1 MNVFLLAMVGLATFL
16 ILVLAAFA
24 LSSCL
29 GDEIRAAWSG
39 RERYVPTTFGQQYAR
54 SMGHGGSRLGANR
67 NGRLAGSILQA
78 PRLNSPFGRTNDI
91 ANPPKSPLS
100 PPVHGDIVQ

>member
-1 MNVFLLAMVGLATFL
+1 MRSRTEDAHVRLDYINNTTNNFFSTMNTFLLLMVGLASFL
-16 ILVLAAFA
+16 LLVLALFA

-54 SMGHGGSRLGANR
+54 SMGQGGNQGGWEQIEMEDLMDESYKHR
-67 NGRLAGSILQA
+67 
-78 PRLNSPFGRTNDI
+78 D
-91 ANPPKSPLS
+91 
-100 PPVHGDIVQ
+100 

>member
-1 MNVFLLAMVGLATFL
+1 MNVFLLLMVGLATFVL
-16 ILVLAAFA
+16 LVLVAFA

-54 SMGHGGSRLGANR
+54 SMGHVGNQGGWEHIEMEDLMD
-67 NGRLAGSILQA
+67 A
-78 PRLNSPFGRTNDI
+78 PYKHRD
-91 ANPPKSPLS
+91 
-100 PPVHGDIVQ
+100 

>member
-1 MNVFLLAMVGLATFL
+1 MLHCTEHVRQNSGIPTTPFTQFFTTMNAFLLLMVGLASFL
-16 ILVLAAFA
+16 LLVLALFA

-54 SMGHGGSRLGANR
+54 SMGHGGNQGGWEQIEMEDLMDESYKHR
-67 NGRLAGSILQA
+67 
-78 PRLNSPFGRTNDI
+78 D
-91 ANPPKSPLS
+91 
-100 PPVHGDIVQ
+100 

>member
-1 MNVFLLAMVGLATFL
+1 MRSRTEDAHVRLDYIHNTTNNIFSTMNTFLLLMVGLASFL
-16 ILVLAAFA
+16 LLVLALFA

-54 SMGHGGSRLGANR
+54 SMGHGGNQ
-67 NGRLAGSILQA
+67 AGWEQIEMEDLMDESYKH
-78 PRLNSPFGRTNDI
+78 RD
-91 ANPPKSPLS
+91 
-100 PPVHGDIVQ
+100 

>member
-1 MNVFLLAMVGLATFL
+1 MHQPSLELKFNPDIKPSFFDIMNVFLLAMVGLAAFV

-54 SMGHGGSRLGANR
+54 SMGHGGNQ
-67 NGRLAGSILQA
+67 AGWEQIEMEDLMDQSYTH
-78 PRLNSPFGRTNDI
+78 RD
-91 ANPPKSPLS
+91 
-100 PPVHGDIVQ
+100 

>member
-16 ILVLAAFA
+16 ILVLALFA

-39 RERYVPTTFGQQYAR
+39 RRQCVPTTFGQQYAR
-54 SMGHGGSRLGANR
+54 SMGHGGNQ
-67 NGRLAGSILQA
+67 AGWEQIEMEDLMDQSYNH
-78 PRLNSPFGRTNDI
+78 RD
-91 ANPPKSPLS
+91 
-100 PPVHGDIVQ
+100 

>member
-1 MNVFLLAMVGLATFL
+1 MTMLVGALQPSLKHKSSRVSDALFLFIMNVFLLLMVGLATFL
-16 ILVLAAFA
+16 LLILAFFA

-54 SMGHGGSRLGANR
+54 SMNHGGNQ
-67 NGRLAGSILQA
+67 AGWEQIEMEDLMDQSYKH
-78 PRLNSPFGRTNDI
+78 RD
-91 ANPPKSPLS
+91 
-100 PPVHGDIVQ
+100 

>member
-16 ILVLAAFA
+16 ILVLALFA

-39 RERYVPTTFGQQYAR
+39 RRQYVPTTFGQQYAR
-54 SMGHGGSRLGANR
+54 SMGYGGNQ
-67 NGRLAGSILQA
+67 AGWEQIEMEDLMDQSYNH
-78 PRLNSPFGRTNDI
+78 RD
-91 ANPPKSPLS
+91 
-100 PPVHGDIVQ
+100 